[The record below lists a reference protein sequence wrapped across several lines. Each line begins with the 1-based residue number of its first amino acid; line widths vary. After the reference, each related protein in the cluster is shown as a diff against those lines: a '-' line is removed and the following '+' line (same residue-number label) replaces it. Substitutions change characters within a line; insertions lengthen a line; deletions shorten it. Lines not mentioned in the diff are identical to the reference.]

1 VTLSAD
7 AGAAASTKL
16 EHAIAARPS
25 APVRCRS
32 RLTFLYMMS
41 SIDAIRRPLAT
52 SDWLADAG
60 QAPSLEDAKTLARNY
75 NPAVP
80 AQAPGDLT
88 GLLRSWRSGD
98 PEALARLM
106 PLVYSHLRAQAR
118 RCLRREAA
126 AASLQSTALVHEL
139 YMRLRTTP
147 DVEWHDR
154 AHFFA
159 LSARIMRRIL
169 VDAARVRAAAKRG
182 GGARASSTDLD
193 EFAGPDAE
201 PATMLCAL
209 GDALECL
216 AKVDPR
222 RAQVIELR
230 FFGGFSVAETAEL
243 LQVSPQTVMRDWRLA
258 RIWLAHELTGEASSG
273 G

>member
-1 VTLSAD
+1 M
-7 AGAAASTKL
+7 
-16 EHAIAARPS
+16 
-25 APVRCRS
+25 
-32 RLTFLYMMS
+32 YMMS
-41 SIDAIRRPLAT
+41 SIDGALRLPAPSERPAE
-52 SDWLADAG
+52 AG
-60 QAPSLEDAKTLARNY
+60 QARSLEDAKTAGQNY
-75 NPAVP
+75 NQRVAPPPPAE
-80 AQAPGDLT
+80 LT

-126 AASLQSTALVHEL
+126 AVTLQSTALVHEL
-139 YMRLRTTP
+139 YLRLRNTP
-147 DVEWHDR
+147 DVDWHDR

-169 VDAARVRAAAKRG
+169 VDAARARAADKRG
-182 GGARASSTDLD
+182 GAHRLDHTSATDLD
-193 EFAGPDAE
+193 QFPSPDTESA
-201 PATMLCAL
+201 AMLCAL

-216 AKVDPR
+216 ARVDPR
-222 RAQVIELR
+222 RAHVIELR

-258 RIWLAHELTGEASSG
+258 RIWLAHELTGDESSRQ
-273 G
+273 